1 MNVPTLIILA
11 HAAAIASSFS
21 ALPYQC
27 VRPSS
32 TSLQALQTK
41 PSILF
46 DEKKADFCR
55 GYLNKHHSDVLCLFA
70 EAYSEL
76 GTQQQRRNSFSG
88 GSFKIVDSQV
98 VDVSPETMELEVTIN
113 DRSQSGPVTE
123 RVTIDLNSDVMLKK
137 RGFVSLPPVPKID
150 NEIDSLV
157 RKMNRLCHQVQRPDV
172 TGKLTQMG
180 IQFGST
186 IGVLKENMWLNQVPH
201 NRYVRQYFYD
211 MAADATLE
219 AVVKCSAGEINN
231 RMKIVAMFPEMN
243 PSMDSYR

>member
-1 MNVPTLIILA
+1 MILA
-11 HAAAIASSFS
+11 QAAALAASYSI
-21 ALPYQC
+21 LPSHY

-32 TSLQALQTK
+32 TALNALQTQ
-41 PSILF
+41 PSVLF

-70 EAYSEL
+70 EAYSEPGL
-76 GTQQQRRNSFSG
+76 EQQRRNSFSG
-88 GSFKIVDSQV
+88 GSYKIVNAQV
-98 VDVSPETMELEVTIN
+98 TEVSPVCMELEVTIY
-113 DRSQSGPVTE
+113 DRSLPDPTTE
-123 RVTIDLNSDVMLKK
+123 RVTIDLNSDVILKK
-137 RGFVSLPPVPKID
+137 RGFVSLPPVPEID
-150 NEIDSLV
+150 NEVDSLV
-157 RKMNRLCHQVQRPDV
+157 RKMNRLCHQVKRPDV

-211 MAADATLE
+211 MVADATLD
-219 AVVKCSAGEINN
+219 AVVQCSAGAIGH
-231 RMKIVAMFPEMN
+231 RMKIVSMFPEMN

>member
-11 HAAAIASSFS
+11 HAAALASSFP
-21 ALPYQC
+21 ALGHQY

-32 TSLQALQTK
+32 TSLQVVQAK
-41 PSILF
+41 SSVLF

-98 VDVSPETMELEVTIN
+98 IDVSPERMELEVTIY
-113 DRSQSGPVTE
+113 DRSQSGPIME
-123 RVTIDLNSDVMLKK
+123 RVTIDLDSDVMLKK
-137 RGFVSLPPVPKID
+137 RGFVSLPPVPEID
-150 NEIDSLV
+150 NEIDALV
-157 RKMNRLCHQVQRPDV
+157 RKMNRLCHQVKRPDV
-172 TGKLTQMG
+172 SGKLTQMG
-180 IQFGST
+180 IQFGSSL
-186 IGVLKENMWLNQVPH
+186 GVLKENMWLNQVPH

-211 MAADATLE
+211 MVADATLE
-219 AVVKCSAGEINN
+219 AVVRCSAGEINN